1 MKWNSNKKKQQP
13 TEWEKIFNSTSD
25 RGLIP
30 KTYKEF
36 KKLDINK
43 LNNPIKKKKKTGT
56 KLNRDLSTEESKWL
70 RNTKKCSTFLAIRG
84 MQMKRIIRFRG

>member
-30 KTYKEF
+30 KTHKEF

-43 LNNPIKKKKKTGT
+43 LNNPIKKKKK
-56 KLNRDLSTEESKWL
+56 NRYKAKQRLIN
-70 RNTKKCSTFLAIRG
+70 RGIQMAKKHKEMFNILGYQGDANEKNNQI
-84 MQMKRIIRFRG
+84 